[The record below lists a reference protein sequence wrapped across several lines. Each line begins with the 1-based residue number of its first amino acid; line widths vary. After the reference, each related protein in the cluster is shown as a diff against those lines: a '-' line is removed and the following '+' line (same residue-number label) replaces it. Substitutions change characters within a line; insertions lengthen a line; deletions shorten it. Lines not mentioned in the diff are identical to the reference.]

1 MARHAFLLT
10 MLRLWLVAVVAAG
23 AAHAALFPAKGP
35 VQQLSGANFDKE
47 VLKIDKPTLV
57 AFTAPWCGHCQR
69 LAPQYV
75 RVATELDGVVKIAN
89 VDCEDAGSKALCAQY
104 GIQGFPTIKAFPA
117 TKKRL
122 PRDYNGERKAKAMLD
137 YALDMLPPE
146 AVRKVGAGELGT
158 FLAKNE
164 AQPKVVLVTPM
175 AKTSPMYRSLAL
187 DYRGQ
192 VPFAH
197 LYANKEGALPAAQA
211 HIDAKLS
218 QERLPGLYFVSSYD
232 AEAGRAKAVRYRGAM
247 RYRFIKLWVDEQLGG
262 DAADAARAERERE
275 AQAKRD
281 AAAAEE
287 ARARAKV
294 DAMREKRKAHVND
307 QDDEAARLARAFS
320 GMTSDDDEVEELLR
334 QERMKRYQK
343 RRKGEMEA
351 LLRAR
356 EQIVKEE
363 RVENANDPRTKERLM
378 DELQSYVGD
387 KWSARLAERADRAR
401 IAVEQALQ
409 SDPSDTK
416 GALTRAEREM
426 IDGLTEDYRE
436 VEEQLH
442 AGADADGFALSD
454 DAAEA
459 MRDHLQMLA
468 GLIHTIQ
475 LRIDGRER
483 GQSDEQIA
491 EEQFQKLVHE
501 HDEL

>member
-1 MARHAFLLT
+1 
-10 MLRLWLVAVVAAG
+10 MLRVWLWAVVVAG

-35 VQQLSGANFDKE
+35 VQQLSGANFDTE
-47 VLKIDKPTLV
+47 VLKVDKPTLV

-117 TKKRL
+117 TKKRI
-122 PRDYNGERKAKAMLD
+122 PRDYTGERKAKAMLD

-146 AVRKVGAGELGT
+146 AVRKVSAGELRP
-158 FLAKNE
+158 FLEKNA

-187 DYRGQ
+187 DYRGR

-197 LYANKEGALPAAQA
+197 VYANKEGALPAAQA
-211 HIDAKLS
+211 HVDAQLT
-218 QERLPGLYFVSSYD
+218 QERLPGLYFVSSFD
-232 AEAGRAKAVRYRGAM
+232 AETGRGRAVRYRGAM

-262 DAADAARAERERE
+262 EAAAAARAERERE

-287 ARARAKV
+287 ARARAKLEAMQAKRA
-294 DAMREKRKAHVND
+294 DA
-307 QDDEAARLARAFS
+307 DDETARLAQAFA
-320 GMTSDDDEVEELLR
+320 GMTSDDEEVEELLR
-334 QERMKRYQK
+334 QERQKRYEK
-343 RRKGEMEA
+343 RRRGEMEA

-356 EQIVKEE
+356 EKIVKDE

-401 IAVEQALQ
+401 VAVEQALMN
-409 SDPSDTK
+409 DPSDTK

-426 IDGLTEDYRE
+426 IEGLGEDQRE
-436 VEEQLH
+436 LEEQLR

-454 DAAEA
+454 DAVEA
-459 MRDHLQMLA
+459 MQEHLQMLA

-475 LRIDGRER
+475 MRIDGRER

-491 EEQFQKLVHE
+491 EELFQKLARE

>member
-1 MARHAFLLT
+1 
-10 MLRLWLVAVVAAG
+10 MLRVWLWALVAVG
-23 AAHAALFPAKGP
+23 AAQAALFPAKGP
-35 VQQLSGANFDKE
+35 VEQLDGSNFDKE

-89 VDCEDAGSKALCAQY
+89 VDCEDASAKSLCAQY

-117 TKKRL
+117 TKKRI
-122 PRDYNGERKAKAMLD
+122 PRDYVGERTAKALLD

-146 AVRKVGAGELGT
+146 SVRKLGAEELGK
-158 FLAKNE
+158 FLVKNE

-187 DYRGQ
+187 DYRGR

-197 LYANKEGALPAAQA
+197 LYASKAGALPAAQA
-211 HIDAKLS
+211 HIDAQLT

-232 AEAGRAKAVRYRGAM
+232 QDTGRAQAVRYRGAM

-262 DAADAARAERERE
+262 EAAATARAERERA

-281 AAAAEE
+281 AAKEEE
-287 ARARAKV
+287 ARARAKLEALRKKREAQKANEDDETERLAEALGAV
-294 DAMREKRKAHVND
+294 PSDDEELEVLLQQEREKRH
-307 QDDEAARLARAFS
+307 
-320 GMTSDDDEVEELLR
+320 
-334 QERMKRYQK
+334 QK
-343 RRKGEMEA
+343 RRQNEREA

-356 EQIVKEE
+356 EKILREE
-363 RVENANDPRTKERLM
+363 RVEHADDPRTKERLM
-378 DELQSYVGD
+378 DELQAYIGD
-387 KWSARLAERADRAR
+387 QWSARLAERADRAR
-401 IAVEQALQ
+401 QSVEQALRK
-409 SDPSDTK
+409 DPSDTK

-426 IDGLTEDYRE
+426 IEGLAEDQRE
-436 VEEQLH
+436 LEEQLR

-459 MRDHLQMLA
+459 LREHHQMLA

-475 LRIDGRER
+475 VRMEGRER
-483 GQSDEQIA
+483 GQTDEEIA
-491 EEQFQKLVHE
+491 EEQFRKIARE

>member
-1 MARHAFLLT
+1 MR
-10 MLRLWLVAVVAAG
+10 RLWLVAVVAAG

-35 VQQLSGANFDKE
+35 VQQLSGSNFDKE

-117 TKKRL
+117 TKKRI
-122 PRDYNGERKAKAMLD
+122 PRDYQGERKAKAMLD

-146 AVRKVGAGELGT
+146 AVRKVGAGELGK

-187 DYRGQ
+187 DYRGR

-197 LYANKEGALPAAQA
+197 LYASKEGALPAAQA
-211 HIDAKLS
+211 HIDAQLT
-218 QERLPGLYFVSSYD
+218 QERVPGLYFVSSYD
-232 AEAGRAKAVRYRGAM
+232 AEAGRARAVRYRGAM
-247 RYRFIKLWVDEQLGG
+247 RYRFIKLWIDEQLGG
-262 DAADAARAERERE
+262 DAAEAARAERERE
-275 AQAKRD
+275 AQAKRE

-294 DAMREKRKAHVND
+294 EAMREKRD
-307 QDDEAARLARAFS
+307 TPMDEDDETARLAQAFS
-320 GMTSDDDEVEELLR
+320 GITSDEEEVEELLR
-334 QERMKRYQK
+334 QERQKRYEK
-343 RRKGEMEA
+343 RRKNEMEA

-356 EQIVKEE
+356 EQIIKEE

-378 DELQSYVGD
+378 DELQSYIGD
-387 KWSARLAERADRAR
+387 KWSARLAERAERAR
-401 IAVEQALQ
+401 VAVEQALMN
-409 SDPSDTK
+409 DPSDTK

-426 IDGLTEDYRE
+426 IEGLSEDQRE
-436 VEEQLH
+436 VEEQLR

-459 MRDHLQMLA
+459 LRDHLQMLA

-475 LRIDGRER
+475 VRIEGPR
-483 GQSDEQIA
+483 
-491 EEQFQKLVHE
+491 
-501 HDEL
+501 